1 MWIVYPWGKA
11 IRVIDS
17 IVGNE
22 TSLYGMKKNSVI
34 VTMKILYKR
43 EVISHVPDKL
53 QKQNDYIQKQYSGVF
68 FSVCGVLKFQTISV
82 IYLSSS
88 IIDYL

>member
-1 MWIVYPWGKA
+1 
-11 IRVIDS
+11 
-17 IVGNE
+17 
-22 TSLYGMKKNSVI
+22 
-34 VTMKILYKR
+34 MKILYKR

-53 QKQNDYIQKQYSGVF
+53 HKQNDYIQKQYSGVF
-68 FSVCGVLKFQTISV
+68 FSVCGVLKFQTISI